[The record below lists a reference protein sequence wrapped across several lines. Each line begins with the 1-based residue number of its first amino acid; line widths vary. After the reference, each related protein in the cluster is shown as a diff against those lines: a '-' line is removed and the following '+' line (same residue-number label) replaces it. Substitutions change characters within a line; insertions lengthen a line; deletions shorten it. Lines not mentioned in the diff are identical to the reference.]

1 MKKSEPQLCSDY
13 SSTTM
18 INTKSYPDVT
28 PASLLGLRWMEIMR
42 MNHYLTLAE
51 EFVYIMRINHY
62 LTLAE
67 ESGG

>member
-1 MKKSEPQLCSDY
+1 MKKSKPQLCSDY

-28 PASLLGLRWMEIMR
+28 PASVLSLRWMYIMR
-42 MNHYLTLAE
+42 INHYLTLAE